1 MHTNTQHLCPLLHL
15 CMFSIPSITN
25 IPLPPPLFL
34 CLSLLFI
41 SHLPFSLFLKTSSS
55 HQGAGRFFSLNELER
70 RQHTPTQPENQLF
83 ISLSE
88 DTHKLLKSKIANTN
102 KPSASLADRKTYS
115 LIDPRD
121 AWHLGLYS
129 PIREWDYSQANTSV
143 LQFISPHGL

>member
-1 MHTNTQHLCPLLHL
+1 MHTNTQHLCPRLHL

-88 DTHKLLKSKIANTN
+88 DTHKLLKSKSQTLIYLVL
-102 KPSASLADRKTYS
+102 PSQTGRHS

-129 PIREWDYSQANTSV
+129 PIRERDYSQANTSV